1 MTRLVL
7 RSLAHYWR
15 TNAAVVLGVAAA
27 VAVLAGALVVG
38 ESVRESLRRIALRQL
53 GRTAEV
59 VEGGRFFAEPL
70 AAALA
75 GERTKTAPLVAVTG
89 VVTHQSNGRRA
100 GEVAVYGVD
109 ERFWAFQGVT
119 PPAVL
124 EGRDAFVGAALAAE
138 LESVVGDTLLVRLP
152 PASEIPGS
160 SLFGRRDVPGRSLR
174 VSVRGTLAADTL
186 GEFSLRP
193 RQRPVSAL
201 FVPLKLLQ
209 KSMGVDGRANTIL
222 LDGAPARPVAEAA
235 TLEDM
240 GLRVRPLA
248 AQDGFSIDSTSAV
261 LSDDVVQAGREAAAS
276 LGLDR
281 TEVLIYLANEMRTGE
296 RAVPYSLVAALDTEA
311 LGRLTGQTPG
321 ERTIFLNAWAAE
333 DLRARPGDPITV
345 EYYIWE
351 EAGRLVTRKTSFTY
365 GGTVP
370 MEGLGADPRLVP
382 DYPGITESAHIS
394 DWDPP
399 FPVDLS
405 RIRPRDEA
413 YWERYRAAPKAFVP
427 LAAGQELWGHRLGR
441 VTSLRVR
448 PRPEANLDE
457 ERRKLEAVL
466 RARLDPARDA
476 AIVLEPVRAQALQAA
491 GGSTD
496 FGEYF
501 VYFSFFLVAA
511 ALLLAGLFFRLGVE
525 QRLREIGLLRSV
537 GFARGDVR
545 RLFLAEAAVVSVV
558 GGLVGIAGACAYADL
573 VVRGLRTLWVG
584 AVGTRD
590 LALHVSAGPLAAGFA
605 GGVVMAALAIAVTLR
620 GLRRRSPRSLL
631 SGAVEE
637 RTTAGSRA
645 SFRIAFVPA
654 AIALVL
660 LVASALGRLPPASA
674 FFGAG
679 GLLLLAAL
687 LATTAFFR
695 RRRHRPVHRL
705 FGLGVRGAS
714 FRPGRSVLCVALIAA
729 AAFVIVSV
737 GSFRREEVDTTD
749 RHGESGGYALLG
761 QSLLPLHHD
770 PATAEGREA
779 LGLPAE
785 MLEGVEIARFRMRK
799 GDDASCLNLYRPGDP
814 TVLAPIHD
822 FVEAGRFAFQSS
834 LAATP
839 EEKANPW
846 RLLEGERRNGAI
858 PAIADASSL
867 EYVLHRKLGEEMDVG
882 GSRVVFVGAL
892 RPGLFQGEL
901 LVGERHFRDAFPD
914 EEGYRFFLFDVPAA
928 RASALTEGLESRLS
942 DFGMDV
948 SSAADRLAA
957 YHRVENTY
965 ISTFQALGALGLVL
979 GTVGLG
985 AVLLRNAFERRR
997 ELALLQAVGYRR
1009 RHISQMVLAE
1019 NLLLLVLGLTIGTA
1033 TALLAVLPVLRARPG
1048 VVPITSLGALV
1059 LTVLVVGIAASRVGV
1074 VILRRLPL
1082 LASLRSE

>member
-53 GRTAEV
+53 GRTDEV
-59 VEGGRFFAEPL
+59 VEGGRFFGEPL

-75 GERTKTAPLVAVTG
+75 GERPSAPVVALTG
-89 VVTHQSNGRRA
+89 AVTHQSSGRRA

-109 ERFWAFQGVT
+109 ERFWAFHGV
-119 PPAVL
+119 PAPAVL
-124 EGRDAFVGAALAAE
+124 EDRDSLVGAALAGE

-152 PASEIPGS
+152 PPTEIPGS

-193 RQRPVSAL
+193 RQRPVSAV

-209 KSMGVDGRANTIL
+209 KSMGVEGRVNTIL
-222 LDGAPARPVAEAA
+222 LGGAPARPVAEAA

-240 GLRVRPLA
+240 GLRVRTIDDLM
-248 AQDGFSIDSTSAV
+248 FSLESASAV
-261 LSDDVVQAGREAAAS
+261 LSDDVVRAGREAAGS
-276 LGLDR
+276 LGLET
-281 TEVLIYLANEMRTGE
+281 TEVLIYLANDIRTDGLHL
-296 RAVPYSLVAALDTEA
+296 PYSLVAALDEKTLEK
-311 LGRLTGQTPG
+311 LTGQSQG
-321 ERTIFLNAWAAE
+321 ERSLFLNAWAAE
-333 DLRARPGDPITV
+333 DLRARPGDPITLD
-345 EYYIWE
+345 YYVWE
-351 EAGRLVTRKTSFTY
+351 DEGRLVTRKASFTY
-365 GGTVP
+365 AGTVP
-370 MEGLGADPRLVP
+370 MEGLGADEHLVP

-399 FPVDLS
+399 FPVDLA
-405 RIRPRDEA
+405 RIRPRDET

-441 VTSLRVR
+441 VTSLRLRV
-448 PRPEANLDE
+448 RPEANLDE
-457 ERRKLEAVL
+457 ERRKFEEVL

-476 AIVLEPVRAQALQAA
+476 AIVVEPVRAQAFQAA
-491 GGSTD
+491 RGSTD

-501 VYFSFFLVAA
+501 VYFSFFLVAS

-537 GFARGDVR
+537 GFARRDVR
-545 RLFLAEAAVVSVV
+545 RLFLAEGAVLSVA

-573 VVRGLRTLWVG
+573 VIRGLRTLWVG

-590 LALHVSAGPLAAGFA
+590 LALHVSAPPLAAGFA

-637 RTTAGSRA
+637 RRPAGSRT
-645 SFRIAFVPA
+645 SFRAALVPA
-654 AIALVL
+654 AVAVVL
-660 LVASALGRLPPASA
+660 LVASGLDRLPAASG

-679 GLLLLAAL
+679 GLLLVAAL
-687 LATTAFFR
+687 IATTAFFR

-705 FGLGVRGAS
+705 FGLGIRGAS

-749 RHGESGGYALLG
+749 RHGESGGYALLA
-761 QSLLPLHHD
+761 QSLLPLHSD
-770 PATAEGREA
+770 LASVQGQQSLNLPPAV
-779 LGLPAE
+779 LD
-785 MLEGVEIARFRMRK
+785 GVSVARFRMRK

-814 TVLAPIHD
+814 TVLAPAPD

-834 LAATP
+834 LATTP
-839 EEKANPW
+839 GEQANPW
-846 RLLEGERRNGAI
+846 RLLDGERRNGAI

-867 EYVLHRKLGEEMDVG
+867 EYVLHRKLGEEMEVG
-882 GSRVVFVGAL
+882 GSRVVFVAAL

-901 LVGERHFRDAFPD
+901 LVGERHFRAAFPD
-914 EEGYRFFLFDVPAA
+914 EEGYRFFLLDVAPA
-928 RASALTEGLESRLS
+928 RASALTDALESGLS

-948 SSAADRLAA
+948 SSAAARLAE

-1048 VVPITSLGALV
+1048 VVPIAALGALL
-1059 LTVLVVGIAASRVGV
+1059 LTVLVVGLAASRVGI

-1082 LASLRSE
+1082 LASLRAE